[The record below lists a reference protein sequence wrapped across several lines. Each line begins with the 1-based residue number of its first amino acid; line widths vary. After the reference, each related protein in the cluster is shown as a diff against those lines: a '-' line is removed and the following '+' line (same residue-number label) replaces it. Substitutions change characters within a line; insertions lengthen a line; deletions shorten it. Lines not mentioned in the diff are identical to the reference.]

1 MHIAIVGG
9 TGFIGSALAEHL
21 IDEHEVR
28 VISRTPA
35 DATLPAAVDRV
46 SADVTD
52 PATLEGIFTDVD
64 AVVNLVALS
73 PLFTPA
79 GGNDQH
85 DVVHRQG
92 TEHLV
97 AAAEGADVAHFIQ
110 MSALGADPGGAT
122 AYIRAKGAAED
133 AVRRSGLSWSILRPS
148 VVFGPGGEFISFTK
162 LLAPPYIAPLPGGG
176 QTRFQ
181 PIHVD
186 DLVAIITEV
195 LMDPAHREQTYELG
209 GPERLTLA
217 EIAKLIHRA
226 DGKSVTVLPLPM
238 PLARVGLTL
247 GDAVPG
253 VPMGLDQFR
262 SLRFD
267 NVTTHNDITAFGLST
282 DELTSLWAYLRPS
295 STGG

>member
-28 VISRTPA
+28 VIARTPA
-35 DATLPAAVDRV
+35 DAALPAAVERMA
-46 SADVTD
+46 ADVTD
-52 PATLEGIFTDVD
+52 PATLDGVFTDADV
-64 AVVNLVALS
+64 VVNLVALS

-97 AAAEGADVAHFIQ
+97 RAAEDAEVTHFVQ
-110 MSALGADPGGAT
+110 MSALGADPDGAT
-122 AYIRAKGAAED
+122 AYIRAKGRAER
-133 AVRRSGLSWSILRPS
+133 AVRQSELSWSILRPS

-181 PIHVD
+181 PIFVD
-186 DLVAIITEV
+186 DLVRILAEV
-195 LMDPAHREQTYELG
+195 IVDPTHRDQTYELG

-226 DGKSVTVLPLPM
+226 DGKSVTVVPIPM
-238 PLARVGLTL
+238 TVARAGLAV
-247 GDAVPG
+247 GDAIPG

-267 NVTTHNDITAFGLST
+267 NVTASNDIDAFGLSA
-282 DELTSLWAYLRPS
+282 DELTSMWGYLRPA
-295 STGG
+295 